1 MAKDMRTFHH
11 VLKDSLRGFASAPAL
26 TRAAHGAN
34 VLGEM
39 VVHKNAAIARERI
52 KLEKGEHDGHPD
64 KVWFDDEPVGAPPA
78 SRPVAG
84 GTRR

>member
-1 MAKDMRTFHH
+1 MAKDLRTFHH
-11 VLKDSLRGFASAPAL
+11 VLKNGLLGFASAPAL
-26 TRAAHGAN
+26 TRTARDAT

-39 VVHKNAAIARERI
+39 VVHKNAAIARERT